1 MPTRT
6 ATRKPRAPRK
16 AAPSKPRGE
25 DHVVRIDHLVK
36 VYPGPGNAPDIRAVD
51 GIDLSVE
58 RGEIFGLLGPN
69 GAGKT
74 TTVGVCTTRVQP
86 TGGRVE
92 IDGIDVRKDPARVKL
107 GIGVVTQ
114 FNTLDRLCTAW
125 ENLYFHCRYFEM
137 SHRDSRRRADE
148 LLQQF
153 RLTERKKSFPDELSG
168 GMAQRL
174 QVARSIAHRPSVLFL
189 DEPTAGLD
197 PQSRI
202 ALWDIVTEMRER
214 GITVVLTTHYME
226 EADRLCDRVAIID
239 HGKILVCDTPA
250 ELKRTLGA
258 ETVVHLHLD
267 KPPDGLPGRI
277 KRLGGVVSVDT
288 SSEGL
293 RVMTKGGGVVLPKLV
308 SAATRYGL
316 RDVSV
321 TEPTLETV
329 FISLTGRELRE

>member
-1 MPTRT
+1 MPRPRT
-6 ATRKPRAPRK
+6 AKTKPRDP
-16 AAPSKPRGE
+16 
-25 DHVVRIDHLVK
+25 VVTIENLVK
-36 VYPGPGNAPDIRAVD
+36 VYPGPGNAPDIRAID

-74 TTVGVCTTRVQP
+74 TTVGVCTTRVLG
-86 TGGRVE
+86 TSGHVE
-92 IDGIDVRKDPARVKL
+92 IDGLDVRKDPARVKL

-125 ENLYFHCRYFEM
+125 ENIYFHCRYFEM
-137 SHRDSRRRADE
+137 SHREAKSRADE

-153 RLTERKKSFPDELSG
+153 RLSERKKSFPDELSG

-202 ALWDIVTEMRER
+202 ALWEIVTDMRSH
-214 GITVVLTTHYME
+214 GITVLLTTHYME
-226 EADRLCDRVAIID
+226 EADQLCERVAIID

-250 ELKRTLGA
+250 NLKKRLGA
-258 ETVVHLHLD
+258 ETVIDLHLD
-267 KPPDGLPGRI
+267 RPPDGLTSRI
-277 KRLGGVVSVDT
+277 KRLAGVVKVDP
-288 SSEGL
+288 SADGL
-293 RVMTKGGGVVLPKLV
+293 RVLTKGGGVVLPKLV
-308 SAATRYGL
+308 NAATRYGL

-321 TEPTLETV
+321 AEPTLETV

>member
-16 AAPSKPRGE
+16 AKPPKDEPKDYVLRVE
-25 DHVVRIDHLVK
+25 RLVK
-36 VYPGPGNAPDIRAVD
+36 VYPGPGNSPDIRAID
-51 GIDLSVE
+51 GIDLNVE

-74 TTVGVCTTRVQP
+74 TTVGVCTTRVYP
-86 TGGRVE
+86 TSGHVQV
-92 IDGIDVRKDPARVKL
+92 DGVDVRKDPARVKL

-137 SHRDSRRRADE
+137 SHREAKQRADE

-153 RLTERKKSFPDELSG
+153 RLSERRKSFPDELSG

-202 ALWDIVTEMRER
+202 ALWEIVSEMREH

-226 EADRLCDRVAIID
+226 EADQLCDRVAIID
-239 HGKILVCDTPA
+239 HGKILVCDQPA
-250 ELKRTLGA
+250 NLKKTLGA
-258 ETVVHLHLD
+258 ETVVHLHLE
-267 KPPDGLPGRI
+267 KPPDGLAGKL
-277 KRLGGVVSVDT
+277 KRLSGVVSVDA
-288 SSEGL
+288 SSDGL
-293 RVMTKGGGVVLPKLV
+293 RVLTKGGGIVLPKLV
-308 SAATRYGL
+308 NAANKYGL
-316 RDVSV
+316 TDVSV
-321 TEPTLETV
+321 AEPTLETV